1 MFWLRLL
8 QFSGVILLIAF
19 FVTQIIMPAILSRKL
34 FPLFRKTEKELSAQY
49 TELTQQL
56 HEVDLKDKVEEL
68 NKRLN
73 PTTPSETP
81 AQPEQKSTDTTQS

>member
-8 QFSGVILLIAF
+8 QFAGVIWVIAF
-19 FVTQIIMPAILSRKL
+19 FVTQIIMPAILNRKL

-49 TELTQQL
+49 TELNQQL
-56 HEVDLKDKVEEL
+56 HELDLKDKVEEL

-73 PTTPSETP
+73 PTTPSEST
-81 AQPEQKSTDTTQS
+81 AQTEQKPTDTIQS